1 MPDKK
6 AYYQLPA
13 GPEPASTFPLP
24 VPFPASPEPET
35 VEIEYPS
42 SDGQPMA
49 ENDKQAHA
57 MVDLFLPLLTR
68 YAEADNVY
76 VGLDLLIYY
85 QRGNNLRRV
94 APDVFVIRGVPKRSR
109 DTYKIW
115 EEGKPPDFV
124 LEVATPGTAD
134 DNAGDKMELYARL
147 GVREYWL
154 YDPQGG
160 LHEPRLQGF
169 ALVGAKYRRLRG
181 RKRAGVTLA
190 VGSRVLDLELRFEG
204 ERLRLWDPAT
214 RQYLLNHPEEY
225 KARQAAEAAREEE
238 KAARLEAESRAQ
250 TAEAEREAE
259 KAAPQEAEISAQ
271 AAETRLQEEVAAR
284 QAAEQRVAELEA
296 ALKASRPPREPP
308 D

>member
-24 VPFPASPEPET
+24 VPFPASPETET

-204 ERLRLWDPAT
+204 DRLRLWDSAAKE
-214 RQYLLNHPEEY
+214 YLLTLEEE
-225 KARQAAEAAREEE
+225 KAARQQAESEREEE
-238 KAARLEAESRAQ
+238 KAARQ
-250 TAEAEREAE
+250 QAEAARE
-259 KAAPQEAEISAQ
+259 QAEIR
-271 AAETRLQEEVAAR
+271 AE
-284 QAAEQRVAELEA
+284 AAEQRVAELEA
-296 ALKASRPPREPP
+296 ALKAARQPREPP

>member
-6 AYYQLPA
+6 AYCQLPA
-13 GPEPASTFPLP
+13 GPEPAPPFPLP
-24 VPFPASPEPET
+24 LPPPASPEPEPG
-35 VEIEYPS
+35 EIEYPS

-57 MVDLFLPLLTR
+57 MVDLFLPLLTH

-124 LEVATPGTAD
+124 LEVATPGTAG
-134 DNAGDKMELYARL
+134 DNAGDKLELYARL

-190 VGSRVLDLELRFEG
+190 VGSQVLDLELRFEG

-214 RQYLLNHPEEY
+214 RQYLLNHTEEN
-225 KARQAAEAAREEE
+225 KARRAAEAAREEE
-238 KAARLEAESRAQ
+238 R
-250 TAEAEREAE
+250 
-259 KAAPQEAEISAQ
+259 
-271 AAETRLQEEVAAR
+271 AAR
-284 QAAEQRVAELEA
+284 QQAESEREEEKVARQQAESEREEEKVARQAEEQRMAEMEA
-296 ALKASRPPREPP
+296 ALKASRQCREPP
-308 D
+308 E